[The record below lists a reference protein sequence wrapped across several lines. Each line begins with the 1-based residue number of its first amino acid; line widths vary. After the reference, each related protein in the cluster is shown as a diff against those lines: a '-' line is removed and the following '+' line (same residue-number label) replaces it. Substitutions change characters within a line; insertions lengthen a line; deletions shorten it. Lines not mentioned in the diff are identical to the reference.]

1 MKPIVNPI
9 NNLIGN
15 RLIRPKVVYSS
26 GYDIHFMGLEK
37 LHPFDSC
44 KYSRAWCVL
53 ADRFGDLLTA
63 NSLNPL
69 QPATIEMLKAVH
81 GDSYLAS
88 LRRSGFVAKSLE
100 LSSLTLLPIRILDSR
115 VLKPMRLATMGT
127 VLAAEA
133 ALEHGI
139 AINLSGG
146 YHHASSDRGGG
157 FCIYSDIAVAIAQ
170 LRLSQKVSLVDQ
182 VAIVDLDAHQGNG
195 LARIFFD
202 DPNVH
207 ILDMY
212 NQQVYPQDAMA
223 KKRIN
228 CNLPL
233 DSGMNDQDYL
243 GILKENLP
251 VFLKQ
256 IEKPKI
262 VFYNAGTDIYT
273 EDLLGRLKVSEQGI
287 LERDRFVF
295 QTVTELGIPLV
306 MVLSG
311 GYTQD
316 SYRLIADSVSMV
328 LQTWE
333 ND

>member
-1 MKPIVNPI
+1 
-9 NNLIGN
+9 
-15 RLIRPKVVYSS
+15 
-26 GYDIHFMGLEK
+26 MGLEK

-44 KYSRAWCVL
+44 KYSRAWRVL
-53 ADRFGDLLTA
+53 ADRFGDRLTA

-88 LRRSGFVAKSLE
+88 LRRSDFVAKSLE
-100 LSSLTLLPIRILDSR
+100 LSSLSFLPIGILDSR

-127 VLAAEA
+127 VMAAEA

-139 AINLSGG
+139 GINLSGG
-146 YHHASSDRGGG
+146 YHHASSDCGGG
-157 FCIYSDIAVAIAQ
+157 FCIYSDIAVAIVQ

-212 NQQVYPQDAMA
+212 NEQIYPQDVISRR
-223 KKRIN
+223 RID
-228 CNLPL
+228 CDLPL
-233 DSGMNDQDYL
+233 GSGTNDQDYL
-243 GILKENLP
+243 SILKENLP
-251 VFLKQ
+251 VFLMQ

-262 VFYNAGTDIYT
+262 VFYNAGTDIYA
-273 EDLLGRLKVSEQGI
+273 EDLLGRLKISEQGV

-311 GYTQD
+311 GYTHD

-328 LQTWE
+328 LQTWK